1 MDPPSFKAARKK
13 DRDLLEKLK
22 DDDLKEFTDLEEKIE
37 KGLEERRAKVRGP
50 YASFSKESSPSNS
63 DSAASGSD
71 TDTEKEMEETNK
83 FIQEE
88 TLNVIGEC
96 LAPTGA
102 KLDLNASQATS
113 ARLDSLLMPPPTS
126 TPSRSR
132 MATSPV
138 PCSPGLGLKE
148 TVEEYLAATVKEGG
162 EGEGEDKKEGEEE
175 DEELDL
181 TGIDD
186 DE

>member
-37 KGLEERRAKVRGP
+37 KGLEERRAKAKGP
-50 YASFSKESSPSNS
+50 YANFSKESSPSNS

-71 TDTEKEMEETNK
+71 TDNEKEMEETQK

-96 LAPTGA
+96 LSPTGA
-102 KLDLNASQATS
+102 VLDLNSPSQ

-126 TPSRSR
+126 TPARAR
-132 MATSPV
+132 LINTL
-138 PCSPGLGLKE
+138 PCSPGLGLKD
-148 TVEEYLAATVKEGG
+148 TVE
-162 EGEGEDKKEGEEE
+162 
-175 DEELDL
+175 
-181 TGIDD
+181 
-186 DE
+186 

>member
-1 MDPPSFKAARKK
+1 MNVDLDAMTDEMDPPSFKAARKK

-37 KGLEERRAKVRGP
+37 KGLEERRAKARGP

-102 KLDLNASQATS
+102 KLDLNA
-113 ARLDSLLMPPPTS
+113 R
-126 TPSRSR
+126 
-132 MATSPV
+132 
-138 PCSPGLGLKE
+138 
-148 TVEEYLAATVKEGG
+148 
-162 EGEGEDKKEGEEE
+162 
-175 DEELDL
+175 
-181 TGIDD
+181 
-186 DE
+186 